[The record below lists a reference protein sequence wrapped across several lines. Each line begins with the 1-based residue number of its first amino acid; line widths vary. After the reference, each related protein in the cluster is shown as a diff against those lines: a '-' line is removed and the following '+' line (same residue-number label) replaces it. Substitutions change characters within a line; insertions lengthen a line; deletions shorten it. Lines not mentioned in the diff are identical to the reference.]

1 MLKNTR
7 RVRLMYAS
15 HHPLRELFAL
25 AAARLSG
32 ANR

>member
-1 MLKNTR
+1 MLRNTR

-25 AAARLSG
+25 AAVRLG
-32 ANR
+32 AAGP